1 MNERILKAHVSST
14 LDARSG
20 LGAAAAVWFFV
31 ALVGQLY
38 FSYFLTAGLGSESLG
53 GRLYSNLL
61 QLTVWHKLAFTA
73 HVLLTLVIIV
83 NALLQNST
91 RFYSHTRKLHQVSV
105 RLYVSVA
112 FVASVAALVLHVLDG
127 SRGAGAPL
135 FWGNSLNSFCIL
147 VFAMLTW
154 MTASSDDL
162 QGHNRWMLRT
172 FFALSGIWFLRIF
185 IGGLLFIAGGEQA
198 ELSSGSPAVL
208 IAFAYTL
215 IPLVLL
221 EVYFKIQVQG
231 SDTAR
236 WCLAASIM
244 FLSLFTAIGI
254 HMANTI
260 VWMPNL

>member
-1 MNERILKAHVSST
+1 MNTRILKVHVSST

-38 FSYFLTAGLGSESLG
+38 FSYFLTAGLGGESLG
-53 GRLYSNLL
+53 GRFYSNLL

-83 NALLQNST
+83 NALLQAST
-91 RFYSHTRKLHQVSV
+91 SFHSHTRKLHQVSV

-135 FWGNSLNSFCIL
+135 FWGNALNSFCIL

-154 MTASSDDL
+154 MTALSDDL
-162 QGHNRWMLRT
+162 QEHNRWMLRT

-185 IGGLLFIAGGEQA
+185 IGGLIFITGGEQP
-198 ELSSGSPAVL
+198 ELSSGPLAVL
-208 IAFAYTL
+208 LACAYTL
-215 IPLVLL
+215 IPLGVL
-221 EVYFKIQVQG
+221 EVYFKMQ
-231 SDTAR
+231 AR
-236 WCLAASIM
+236 SSEITRWWVASLIM
-244 FLSLFTAIGI
+244 LLSLFTAIGI
-254 HMANTI
+254 HMANTV
-260 VWMPNL
+260 VWMPGL